1 MFGNCSL
8 RLSWKKTHLRK
19 SWRAQAKRSV
29 MAISQCHAPRIGK
42 LTASKA
48 IWKVSSA
55 FQKILKPCCPNVRD
69 AKEVT
74 QSFARVRFIKGV
86 KVMKMVSFAVS
97 PHLILRRSIQREFCR
112 RLFTNLASWCTV
124 LVFSAAPAGL

>member
-8 RLSWKKTHLRK
+8 CLPWKKTHLRM
-19 SWRAQAKRSV
+19 SQRAQAKRSA
-29 MAISQCHAPRIGK
+29 MAISQCSAPRIGK
-42 LTASKA
+42 LTASMA

-69 AKEVT
+69 VKEVIE
-74 QSFARVRFIKGV
+74 SFACVRFIKGV
-86 KVMKMVSFAVS
+86 RVMKMVSFAVS
-97 PHLILRRSIQREFCR
+97 PHLILRRSTQREFCR
-112 RLFTNLASWCTV
+112 WLFTNLASWCTV